1 MPKKRVFISHISTES
16 VLAQALKQRLQRDF
30 LGLLDIFV
38 SSDQT
43 TIGAGAKWLEE
54 VDKALKGADLQVVLA
69 SKESVG
75 RPWVNFE
82 AGAVWLRG
90 IPVIPACHSG
100 MLSTDLP
107 VPLSM
112 LQAIG
117 YSDPAGLRKLYDAIA
132 ARLKVDTP
140 AVDFGA
146 LAVELAEAEAKHA
159 AARTELAV
167 IRDPRILV
175 AANAQY
181 SERQYGF
188 KDDVAA
194 IDATFPNR
202 TTVVV
207 NLTRKRLR
215 ELLTT
220 QKFDILH
227 LVLPVDPDT
236 GELIFSPVDS
246 LTNLRASGDAE
257 TMQPSSFA
265 NLLVESGTKLVVLAT
280 CHALLLA
287 VAVAPVA
294 NMAASNK
301 DITGA
306 QAAEWAETFYS
317 FLAQGRSVHKAFDLT
332 RTQVEVPI
340 YGIRQRDVAF
350 AVAAPAAMK
359 DK

>member
-16 VLAQALKQRLQRDF
+16 ALAQALKQRLQRDF

-54 VDKALKGADLQVVLA
+54 VDRALKGADLQVVLA

-100 MLSTDLP
+100 MQPTDLP

-112 LQAIG
+112 LQSIG
-117 YSDPAGLRKLYDAIA
+117 YSDAAGLRKLYDAIA

-140 AVDFGA
+140 AVDFA
-146 LAVELAEAEAKHA
+146 AVGKELAEVEAKHA
-159 AARTELAV
+159 ATRTELAV
-167 IRDPRILV
+167 VCDPRILV

-181 SERQYGF
+181 SEPQYGF
-188 KDDVAA
+188 KHDVAA
-194 IDATFPNR
+194 IDAAFPNR

-227 LVLPVDPDT
+227 LVLPVNPDT
-236 GELIFSPVDS
+236 GELIFSPVDP
-246 LTNLRASGDAE
+246 LTNLPMSGDAE
-257 TMQPSSFA
+257 TMQPPSFA

-301 DITGA
+301 DITGKE
-306 QAAEWAETFYS
+306 AAEWAECFYGL
-317 FLAQGRSVHKAFDLT
+317 LAQGRSVHKAFDLT
-332 RTQVEVPI
+332 STQVEVPI
-340 YGIRQRDVAF
+340 LGVRQRDIAF
-350 AVAAPAAMK
+350 AVTAPG
-359 DK
+359 